1 MSLARISGIHI
12 EFETPPARLL
22 QIGQTP
28 RRGNRRARRSMWENQ
43 PLRRFGKSGAATE
56 TRKIGKD
63 DTLKTGPRGEF
74 AERYGII
81 LKRGY
86 SAVGT
91 SLRNEK

>member
-1 MSLARISGIHI
+1 
-12 EFETPPARLL
+12 
-22 QIGQTP
+22 
-28 RRGNRRARRSMWENQ
+28 MWENQ

-56 TRKIGKD
+56 TRKIRKD